1 MTPRICAGP
10 AHGGEPLTQPFS
22 QARAYCTEYSRN
34 SRHAYNLPRPD
45 CGCAQK
51 EDRELAKLQEQERI
65 RSGKELA
72 AAKRIEEQQQ
82 ACLLTDPG
90 P

>member
-1 MTPRICAGP
+1 M
-10 AHGGEPLTQPFS
+10 
-22 QARAYCTEYSRN
+22 
-34 SRHAYNLPRPD
+34 PD
-45 CGCAQK
+45 CGRAQK

-82 ACLLTDPG
+82 ACPLAVSGPNMCSITPDPG
-90 P
+90 LSVHQPKVGLGFRV